1 MVKTIGNPLSWFF
14 QGVSGASRS
23 VGDATVALSGEAGA
37 TPKVRSLSHR
47 DLSDALHKG
56 YADFSRFRSDVMF
69 LVMIY
74 PAIGL
79 CLSFFAFHRAM
90 LPMLFP
96 LAAGF
101 LLLGPVVAIG
111 LYEMS
116 RQAERREEVGWSAAL
131 SVVRAENVGP
141 VLVMAVYLLAVFL
154 IWMLAA
160 MKIYDWTL
168 GPQPPQSLTGFMTDV
183 LTTGPGWTMI
193 VVGIAVGAVF
203 AVTVLAVSLTTF
215 PMLIDRRVGLA
226 VAVATS
232 LRVMQKNPAIVA
244 RWGAIVAVLMLIG
257 TVPLFLGLIIV
268 LPVLGHATW
277 HLYRA
282 AVGWV

>member
-37 TPKVRSLSHR
+37 TPKVRSLSR
-47 DLSDALHKG
+47 ADLSDALRKG

-101 LLLGPVVAIG
+101 LLLGPIVAIG

-116 RQAERREEVGWSAAL
+116 RQAERREDVGWSAAL
-131 SVVRAENVGP
+131 SVVRAENIGP
-141 VLVMAVYLLAVFL
+141 VLVMAVYLLAIFIV
-154 IWMLAA
+154 WMLAA

-168 GPQPPQSLTGFMTDV
+168 GPQPPQSVSGFVTDV
-183 LTTGPGWTMI
+183 LTTGPGWTM
-193 VVGIAVGAVF
+193 VVIGMGVGAVF
-203 AVTVLAVSLTTF
+203 AVAVLAVSLTTF
-215 PMLIDRRVGLA
+215 PMLIDRRIGLA
-226 VAVATS
+226 VAVTTS
-232 LRVMQKNPAIVA
+232 LRVMQKNPATVA

-257 TVPLFLGLIIV
+257 TVPLFLGLIVV

-277 HLYRA
+277 HIYRA
-282 AVGWV
+282 AVEWV

>member
-37 TPKVRSLSHR
+37 TPKVRSLSR
-47 DLSDALHKG
+47 GDLSDALRKG

-116 RQAERREEVGWSAAL
+116 RQAERREDVGWSAAL
-131 SVVRAENVGP
+131 SVIRAENIGP
-141 VLVMAVYLLAVFL
+141 VLVMAVYLLGVFL
-154 IWMLAA
+154 IWMLTA

-168 GPQPPQSLTGFMTDV
+168 GPQPPQSLTGFMTDL

-257 TVPLFLGLIIV
+257 TVPLFLGLIV
-268 LPVLGHATW
+268 MLPVLGHATW